1 MFRKLYSWFDSRTG
15 IQASLEEAMYEN
27 IPGGAKW
34 RYVSGS
40 MLVFAFMTQLIT
52 GLFLWMHY
60 SPGSQNAWASVYYI
74 TFDME
79 GGNLL
84 RGIHHVMAQAMVCLL
99 PIHLLQVVIEKA
111 YTKPREFNW
120 WLGLV
125 LLQITLALGLTGY
138 LLPWDQKGYW
148 ATKVATELAALPPLI
163 GGLTQK
169 IIVGGTDYGH
179 FTLTRF
185 FALHAGV
192 LPGLLI
198 GFLILHL
205 AMFRKHGITAHC
217 SPHRP
222 DQLFWPMQ
230 VLKDGVACA
239 LLFAVVV
246 FAAIVEPVELGPP
259 AEPTEAFGAARPEWY
274 FLFLFQMLKYFD
286 GSLGFNTELVG
297 AIVLPAVLFGFMFAM
312 PIIARKKF
320 GHHLNVT
327 VIVMIISAAVYLT
340 WEAKQE
346 DNYYLNHPDDTQSEA
361 YKKSKRFHDEIERSE
376 KEFELIQQLVKDY
389 GIPLEG
395 PTALQQRDPLTMGLR
410 LFRRQCASCHAY
422 SHDEYSIAGP
432 PNPDTTS
439 DSTLNYG
446 APDLAH
452 FGSVQ
457 WIQGLLSNDATT
469 GIRGEKYFGK
479 TLHVEGEMAEHV
491 HETLW
496 AAAETEAD
504 RQTLATQIEQVAW
517 ALSAEAQLPY
527 LDYKANQEK
536 IDAGIAHL
544 NDDTLG
550 CIGCHNY
557 GDNEDGYVID
567 LSGYASV
574 DWLTKMISDPTQT
587 GFYDGGSENDRMPS
601 FHSAATK
608 LLTPRE
614 IELLVRFLRE
624 DRTLLDD

>member
-1 MFRKLYSWFDSRTG
+1 MFGKIYKWIDSRTG
-15 IQASLEEAMYEN
+15 IQQTLEDSLYEN

-40 MLVFAFMTQLIT
+40 MLVFAFTTQLIT

-74 TFDME
+74 TFEME

-99 PIHLLQVVIEKA
+99 PIHMMQVVWERA
-111 YTKPREFNW
+111 YAKPREFNW

-125 LLQITLALGLTGY
+125 LLKLTLALGLTGY

-148 ATKVATELAALPPLI
+148 ATKVATELAALPPVA
-163 GGLTQK
+163 GGMIQK
-169 IIVGGTDYGH
+169 IIVGGSEYGH

-198 GFLILHL
+198 GFLVLHI
-205 AMFRKHGITAHC
+205 AMFRKHGITAE
-217 SPHRP
+217 SSAKRA
-222 DQLFWPMQ
+222 DQYFWPMQ

-239 LLFAVVV
+239 ILFAVVV
-246 FAAIVEPVELGPP
+246 FAAIIEPVELGPP

-286 GSLGFNTELVG
+286 GSLGFNSELVG
-297 AIVLPAVLFGFMFAM
+297 AIVLPLILFGFMFMM
-312 PIIARKKF
+312 PMIARARG
-320 GHHLNVT
+320 GHWLNVGVMFV
-327 VIVMIISAAVYLT
+327 VISLACYLT

-361 YKKSKRFHDEIERSE
+361 YKKSRRFHEEIGRSD
-376 KEFELIQQLVKDY
+376 KEFELIQELVRDH

-395 PTALQQRDPLTMGLR
+395 PTFLQQRDPLTMGLR
-410 LFRRQCASCHAY
+410 LFRRQCAGCHAY
-422 SHDEYSIAGP
+422 SHEDYPIAGP
-432 PNPDTTS
+432 QAPEQAIA
-439 DSTLNYG
+439 YG
-446 APDLAH
+446 APDLVH

-457 WIQGLLSNDATT
+457 WIQGILSHDETR
-469 GIRGEKYFGK
+469 GIRSSRYFGN
-479 TLHVEGEMAEHV
+479 TQHREGEMAEHV
-491 HETLW
+491 YETLW
-496 AAAETEAD
+496 ADVNSPDDIA
-504 RQTLATQIEQVAW
+504 TLDKQIEQVAW
-517 ALSAEAQLPY
+517 ALAAEAELPY
-527 LDYKANQEK
+527 LDYEANQTL
-536 IDAGIAHL
+536 IQAGRDHL
-544 NDDTLG
+544 NEDTLG

-557 GDNEDGYVID
+557 GDHQDGYVID
-567 LSGYASV
+567 LNGYGSA
-574 DWLTKMISDPTQT
+574 DWLRKMISDPTQD

-601 FHSAATK
+601 FHSDSTK
-608 LLTPRE
+608 LLTERE
-614 IELLVRFLRE
+614 VELLVRFLRE
-624 DRTLLDD
+624 DRRLLEK